1 MAERGRTQSAREE
14 QGDGHG
20 RRTGAGRKENVCAF
34 VSVLNCV
41 HTCTYITAIYNGTS
55 AKVEVQGVW
64 IYSLPSRP
72 SESEDAS
79 AVVAVRHHGHE
90 QPPGGGPCEADEDD

>member
-41 HTCTYITAIYNGTS
+41 HTCTYITAIYIGTS

-64 IYSLPSRP
+64 IY
-72 SESEDAS
+72 
-79 AVVAVRHHGHE
+79 
-90 QPPGGGPCEADEDD
+90 